1 MKRITVAGAG
11 YVGLSNAVMLARQQ
25 AVTILDID
33 AARIEA
39 IRQRASPISDPDI
52 ERQLRDES
60 LHLATSTDPGQALA
74 GADYVFIA
82 TPTNYDPH
90 SNQFDTESVQ
100 SVVRAAMTLC
110 PEALIVIKST
120 VPVGFT
126 EALKAEL
133 KFANLV
139 FSPEFLR
146 EGSAAQ
152 SPEGRPVS
160 TRTPLAAFAIGAA
173 ASLLNPVAGVVT
185 YLAQKMLSD
194 PIEKLFAFEYAVT
207 GAWSDPQVAKRGA
220 AAAPDSR

>member
-11 YVGLSNAVMLARQQ
+11 YVGLSNAVMLARQH

-39 IRQRASPISDPDI
+39 IRQRTSPISDPDI

-74 GADYVFIA
+74 GADFVFIA

-126 EALKAEL
+126 EAL
-133 KFANLV
+133 
-139 FSPEFLR
+139 
-146 EGSAAQ
+146 
-152 SPEGRPVS
+152 
-160 TRTPLAAFAIGAA
+160 
-173 ASLLNPVAGVVT
+173 
-185 YLAQKMLSD
+185 
-194 PIEKLFAFEYAVT
+194 
-207 GAWSDPQVAKRGA
+207 
-220 AAAPDSR
+220 